1 MTLGVAAAAALV
13 LLVPASP
20 AAAAFAPKLV
30 VTPAVAPGGTTV
42 DLHATADD
50 DLVARTALYVPLGW
64 KTAAPAPGELIGSAS
79 GSALA
84 ADGTTVLLTGRVTGA
99 TADASSRA
107 CVSGGTTVWLL
118 QLGSGATQQLSIPLV
133 VGSPS
138 GDATGFASATITACW
153 PAPGSPAAASLRLI
167 GVAFGLGSNALVPPS
182 APDAFR
188 WRALITPYAAGSAS
202 ESAAAA
208 VEAQSTLQLPTVL
221 TLSARLTVQRT
232 PTTVKVTRTIGGKTV
247 TASERR
253 VVITRFADLSGQL
266 LGRDP
271 AAATAGPVIELLGG
285 TTPTILTSLA
295 RATPAT
301 GGAYVLRI
309 QLDTAAKT
317 VTFQSRATLP
327 LRDLGAGSCT
337 PSFGT
342 AVPCVS
348 ATTPALTL
356 ASARVALA
364 TGR

>member
-30 VTPAVAPGGTTV
+30 VTPATAPHGTAV
-42 DLHATADD
+42 ELHATADN
-50 DLVARTALYVPLGW
+50 DLIARTALYVPLGW
-64 KTAAPAPGELIGSAS
+64 KTGAPAPGQLIGSAA
-79 GSALA
+79 GTALA
-84 ADGTTVLLTGRVTGA
+84 ADGSTVTLAGRVTGA
-99 TADASSRA
+99 TADATSGA
-107 CVSGGTTVWLL
+107 CVTGGSTVWLL
-118 QLGSGATQQLSIPLV
+118 QVSAGATQLSIPLV
-133 VGSPS
+133 VGSVS
-138 GDATGFASATITACW
+138 GDATGFATATITACW
-153 PAPGSPAAASLRLI
+153 PAPGSPATAGLRLT
-167 GVAFGLGSNALVPPS
+167 GLAFELGSNALAPPP
-182 APDAFR
+182 APGAFR
-188 WRALITPYAAGSAS
+188 WRALITPFAAGSAT
-202 ESAAAA
+202 ESTAAS
-208 VEAQSTLQLPTVL
+208 VEAQSTLQLPSAL
-221 TLSARLTVQRT
+221 TLSARLAVRRT
-232 PTTVKVTRTIGGKTV
+232 PTTVQVRRTIGGKTV

-253 VVITRFADLSGQL
+253 VIVTRFADLSGQL

-271 AAATAGPVIELLGG
+271 AAATTGPVIELLGG
-285 TTPTILTSLA
+285 TKPTPLTSLA

-301 GGAYVLRI
+301 GGAYTLRI

-317 VTFQSRATLP
+317 VTFAARAALP

-356 ASARVALA
+356 ASALVALA